1 MLISRNQSDAKDERK
16 PTSLDI
22 RSSAQTVPEPGEYRS
37 HLFSEERDAGS
48 NGYQKRGHY
57 LRHQAYCVGVNIGV
71 SRSRDENKAHT
82 TYH

>member
-1 MLISRNQSDAKDERK
+1 MLISRNQSEAKDERK
-16 PTSLDI
+16 PNSLDI

-57 LRHQAYCVGVNIGV
+57 L
-71 SRSRDENKAHT
+71 
-82 TYH
+82 